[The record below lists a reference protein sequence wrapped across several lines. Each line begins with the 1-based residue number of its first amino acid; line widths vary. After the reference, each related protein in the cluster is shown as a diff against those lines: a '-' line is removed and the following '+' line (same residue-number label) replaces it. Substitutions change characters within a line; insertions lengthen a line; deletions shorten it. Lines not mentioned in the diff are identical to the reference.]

1 MSMSPHPLEL
11 RRLLPAD
18 LKPYTK
24 LQEYVDQG
32 GGQGIKRALS
42 MAPVDVI
49 AEIKKANLR
58 GRGGAG
64 FPTAIKWGGV
74 RNEPCPIKYIA
85 CNFSEGE
92 PGTYKDRYNIL
103 LNPYHLFEGIAIA
116 IHAIGAKEAYIGI
129 KKKYTPQVKRLFGAR
144 REMEEAGLIPKGK
157 IKIHLGPDE
166 YLFGEEKGLLES
178 IDGRYPMPR
187 LIPPFIQG
195 INFEP
200 NSPNPTCVN
209 NVETFCQAAYILRKG
224 ADDFKSVGS
233 EDTPGTVMCTVCGD
247 VKRPGVY
254 ELPAG
259 KVTLRQLLH
268 DIAGGPI
275 GQYPFK
281 AVFSGV
287 ASPVVTPERFDTPLD
302 FGSLKKAGGG
312 LGSAGF
318 IVYDQNACMVQ
329 IALKFSNFLAKSS
342 CGQCVPCNRGT
353 AHITEYLK
361 KIECGHGSQ
370 DDLDAIFEI
379 AGRCTNQT
387 RCFLPTQESLLIPSI
402 IKTFSAEFKA
412 HIEGKRDAHERDLIL
427 PKLHEYHADTVSFSY
442 DDPAKFAV

>member
-1 MSMSPHPLEL
+1 MHPLEF
-11 RRLLPAD
+11 RRLLPQD
-18 LKPYTK
+18 LKPLISLSDY
-24 LQEYVDQG
+24 QAIG
-32 GGQGIKRALS
+32 GGAGYKRALS
-42 MAPVDVI
+42 MLPLDVI

-74 RNEPCPIKYIA
+74 RNEPCPIKYVA

-116 IHAIGAKEAYIGI
+116 LYAIGAKEAYIGI
-129 KKKYTPQVKRLFGAR
+129 KKKYTPQVKRLFAAR
-144 REMEEAGLIPKGK
+144 REMETAGMIPKGL

-166 YLFGEEKGLLES
+166 YLYGEEKGLIES

-187 LIPPFIQG
+187 NIPPFIQG
-195 INFEP
+195 INFQP
-200 NSPNPTCVN
+200 GSPNPTCVN

-224 ADDFKSVGS
+224 AEDFKSVGS

-254 ELPAG
+254 ELAAG
-259 KVTLRQLLH
+259 KVTLKQLIY

-275 GQYPFK
+275 GQFPIK

-287 ASPVVTPERFDTPLD
+287 ASAVVTPERFDTPLD

-312 LGSAGF
+312 LGSGGF
-318 IVYDQNACMVQ
+318 IVYDQSACMVQ
-329 IALKFSNFLAKSS
+329 TALKFSNFLAKSS

-353 AHITEYLK
+353 AQITEFLK
-361 KIECGHGSQ
+361 KIESESGCP
-370 DDLDAIFEI
+370 DDLEAIAEI
-379 AGRCTNQT
+379 SGRCTNQT
-387 RCFLPTQESLLIPSI
+387 RCFLPTQESIVIPSI

-412 HIEGKRDAHERDLIL
+412 HIDGKRDPNERDLIL
-427 PKLHEYHADTVSFSY
+427 PKLHEYHADSVSFSY